1 MAKSPATFT
10 WSHFDIP
17 MQTHSKKGEKHLS
30 ENAILL
36 STTDLKGN
44 IKYVNQT
51 FSQISEY
58 SVTELQGS
66 PHNIVRHEDMP
77 AAAFKML
84 WDRIK
89 SGKPWMGIVKNK
101 TKTGGYYW
109 VNAYVAPVYEDGK
122 IHEYQSVRR
131 QATPEQIRAAED
143 VYQGINQG
151 KQPKALKKDRLGFRG
166 KILSSM
172 FLAIAATAFLACYSP
187 LLAALVGALVAWVL
201 WYKLMQP
208 LQALVSVATH
218 IIDDPVAMGIYTG
231 RQDEI
236 GKIDL
241 ALRFLITEI
250 GGVVGRMADSASEI
264 QEQSVNLKQTITNTW
279 EHADSQSVQTTQA
292 ATAMEQMSASFAEVT
307 DNIHRT
313 ASEMVSSHE
322 AAQRGHS
329 RLETVIEAI
338 HQLSVQ
344 VSHFSD
350 VVQTIEQ
357 DSQAIYQV
365 LEVIRSIADQ
375 TNLLALNAAIE
386 AARAGETGR
395 GFAVVADEVEATT
408 SSSSFSSSS

>member
-1 MAKSPATFT
+1 MAKSCATFT
-10 WSHFDIP
+10 WSQFDIP

-58 SVTELQGS
+58 SVAELQGS

-89 SGKPWMGIVKNK
+89 TGKPWMGIVKNK
-101 TKTGGYYW
+101 TKNGSYYW

-131 QATPEQIRAAED
+131 QATPEQIRAAEE
-143 VYQGINQG
+143 VYLAINQG
-151 KQPKALKKDRLGFRG
+151 KQAKTLKKDRLGFRG
-166 KILSSM
+166 KILTAM
-172 FLAIAATAFLACYSP
+172 FVAIAATASLACYSP
-187 LLAALVGALVAWVL
+187 LLAALVGGLIAWFL

-208 LQALVSVATH
+208 LQALVSVATN

-241 ALRFLITEI
+241 ALRFLISEI

-279 EHADSQSVQTTQA
+279 EHADSQSAQTTQA

-350 VVQTIEQ
+350 VV
-357 DSQAIYQV
+357 
-365 LEVIRSIADQ
+365 
-375 TNLLALNAAIE
+375 
-386 AARAGETGR
+386 
-395 GFAVVADEVEATT
+395 
-408 SSSSFSSSS
+408 